1 MSALTYLVCDDEVI
15 GSKIREILQRE
26 GVSVPPSRMTP
37 LASAADKLA
46 GASADLV
53 VVVLPSNLELA
64 AAALSLLEV
73 RMGLRVLVVGP
84 TSNPKMVL
92 RALRGGVDDYL
103 DDSEL
108 EEELKT
114 ALARWRAGRI
124 GLDKSGRIIAVLAP
138 SGGSGSSTLS
148 VNVATALAKEHK
160 TCALIDLK
168 LYSGDLAALLDLK
181 PIYTLADLCLN
192 AARVDRVL
200 FDRTLTRHECGIH
213 LLAPPRTLAD
223 VAHVTLEGVRQALSQ
238 AQAAFPYVVVDVDHT
253 FGAEQTIALQEANV
267 VLMVL
272 RLDFTSLRNS
282 RRALEHLEQIGVSRE
297 RVRLVVN
304 RHGQPKEVPASKAE
318 EALGLKITHYIPDD
332 AKTVNRANNNGV
344 PLILEAPSAKV
355 SKCLISLAAS
365 VNGQHKTHQSS
376 GPP

>member
-1 MSALTYLVCDDEVI
+1 M
-15 GSKIREILQRE
+15 
-26 GVSVPPSRMTP
+26 
-37 LASAADKLA
+37 
-46 GASADLV
+46 
-53 VVVLPSNLELA
+53 
-64 AAALSLLEV
+64 
-73 RMGLRVLVVGP
+73 
-84 TSNPKMVL
+84 
-92 RALRGGVDDYL
+92 
-103 DDSEL
+103 
-108 EEELKT
+108 
-114 ALARWRAGRI
+114 
-124 GLDKSGRIIAVLAP
+124 
-138 SGGSGSSTLS
+138 
-148 VNVATALAKEHK
+148 
-160 TCALIDLK
+160 IDLK

-297 RVRLVVN
+297 RLRLVVN

-365 VNGQHKTHQSS
+365 VNGRHKTH
-376 GPP
+376 

>member
-64 AAALSLLEV
+64 AAALTLLEV

-365 VNGQHKTHQSS
+365 VNGQHKTH
-376 GPP
+376 